1 MVGEVT
7 RHTWRE
13 EGGVDRGDMQ
23 FGDKFYEDVQVSKLK
38 PVRERSHG
46 HAPKKKKKREGMTI
60 TKARLKEIRAD
71 ELQKLKEA
79 KVEKLKGPENRKPK
93 ERMIAEMK
101 KLRIPVAGPK
111 KTDGYTCTQ
120 KGNKGVLAIP
130 SKHFDNVIEVLIKLN
145 IPVHV
150 I

>member
-1 MVGEVT
+1 M
-7 RHTWRE
+7 RE
-13 EGGVDRGDMQ
+13 DGGVDIVDIQ

-60 TKARLKEIRAD
+60 TKARLKEIIAD

-79 KVEKLKGPENRKPK
+79 KVEKLKVPADRTSKV
-93 ERMIAEMK
+93 RILAAMK

-111 KTDGYTCTQ
+111 KKDGYTFTQ

-145 IPVHV
+145 IPVHG